1 MINLVLFTLFIML
14 SAAFAQASVSK
25 QEKLLLCNAVDA
37 LLEQQQPDIEVD
49 IKKCLRN
56 RTIESTLVSEGIF
69 LVQGDINVKALSVPF
84 IKLHCELSYAIAPEI
99 GNIIGGLETGVT
111 CK

>member
-1 MINLVLFTLFIML
+1 MFL
-14 SAAFAQASVSK
+14 SIAAHASVSK

-49 IKKCLRN
+49 LKKCLRN
-56 RTIESTLVSEGIF
+56 RTIESTLISEGVF